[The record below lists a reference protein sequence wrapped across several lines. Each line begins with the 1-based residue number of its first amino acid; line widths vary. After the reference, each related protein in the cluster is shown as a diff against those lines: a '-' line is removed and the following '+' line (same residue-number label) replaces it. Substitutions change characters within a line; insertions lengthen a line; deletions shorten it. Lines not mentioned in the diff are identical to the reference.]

1 MTFKRILVPTD
12 GSDLTRSAI
21 YAAIDLAK
29 TFGGKITALYV
40 IDHTLFMNA
49 PMDSAISSVYSILKQ
64 EGETAVNFVRTEAEK
79 QNVDVETRI
88 VDGSP
93 AKTIIEAGADHDLIV
108 MGTLG
113 RTGVSKL
120 LMGSVAEKV
129 LRHSKTKVM
138 VVRTEAEK

>member
-1 MTFKRILVPTD
+1 MTFKKILVPTD
-12 GSDLTRSAI
+12 GSDFTRSAI
-21 YAAIDLAK
+21 YTAIDMAR

-49 PMDSAISSVYSILKQ
+49 PVDSAIASVYSVLKK
-64 EGETAVNFVRTEAEK
+64 EGEDAVNFVKTEAEK
-79 QNVDVETRI
+79 QNVEVETKI
-88 VDGSP
+88 LDGSP
-93 AKTIIEAGADHDLIV
+93 AKTIIEEGAGHDLIV

-138 VVRTEAEK
+138 IVRTEAEK